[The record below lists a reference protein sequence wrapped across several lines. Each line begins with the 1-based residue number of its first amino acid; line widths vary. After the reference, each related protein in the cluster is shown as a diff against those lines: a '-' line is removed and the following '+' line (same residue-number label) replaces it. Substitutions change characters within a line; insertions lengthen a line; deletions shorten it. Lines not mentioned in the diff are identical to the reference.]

1 MKPTRKAFCMR
12 LLLLAIVLP
21 AAFGMI
27 FAQTPRKNKRHV
39 APITSAAAQT
49 QAINET
55 RDDTARINAAIR
67 ARSSHYHRDDGYTV
81 YIDTLTGEQWVDS
94 TSRFN
99 IPKMK
104 YPLLVAASVGVNIW
118 DPVMRAFGQK
128 YGLIGFTADVNLHNR
143 YFPAFE
149 IGLGKAN
156 NTPAGED
163 FTYSS
168 PMSVY
173 FKIGADYNFMYNS
186 NPDYQ
191 FFAGLRYGFSP
202 FKWSVAASPEPG
214 YWGDT
219 PPFKIDGVSSTV
231 GWFEFSLGLR
241 VKLWREISAGWRV
254 IFHGLLNQSKS
265 PHGEPWYIPG
275 YGSRKGVITGAFNI
289 SYTLPINRKEVDLSA
304 WIDTTSSEIT
314 GHSHEFPAPNPLDTV
329 FQP

>member
-1 MKPTRKAFCMR
+1 MKRPSALRAMR
-12 LLLLAIVLP
+12 SLLLCIVALT
-21 AAFGMI
+21 AFGVV
-27 FAQTPRKNKRHV
+27 FAQTPVKKKPRV
-39 APITSAAAQT
+39 SPITSAAAQT

-81 YIDTLTGEQWVDS
+81 YVDTLTGEQWVDS

-104 YPLLVAASVGVNIW
+104 YPLLVAATVGVNIW

-128 YGLIGFTADVNLHNR
+128 YGLVGFNADVNLHNR
-143 YFPAFE
+143 YFPALE
-149 IGLGKAN
+149 IGLGKAA

-163 FTYSS
+163 FTYTS

-202 FKWSVAASPEPG
+202 FKWSVAGSPEPG
-214 YWGDT
+214 YWGDV
-219 PPFKIDGVSSTV
+219 PPFKIDGVSSTA
-231 GWFEFSLGLR
+231 GWVEFSVGLR
-241 VKLWREISAGWRV
+241 VKLWRNISAGWRI
-254 IFHGLLNQSKS
+254 IFHSLLNESKNE
-265 PHGEPWYIPG
+265 HGKPWYIPG
-275 YGSRKGVITGAFNI
+275 YGSRKGVVTGAFSV
-289 SYTLPINRKEVDLSA
+289 SYTLPINRKERNLSLV
-304 WIDTTSSEIT
+304 DTTSSEIT
-314 GHSHEFPAPNPLDTV
+314 GSSLEFPAMNPTDTV